1 MSSKPIASD
10 FTRTKLPWIAAGA
23 LFLIYLFTLNTW
35 VSIRSLG
42 VVSKVTGWDWS
53 LPRQFPLFYTLTFP
67 ARILPVEWQPL
78 ALNLFSALCAAGAVW
93 MLVRTVSLLPHDR
106 TDEQRVRMR
115 HSDGLLGTKFG
126 WAPAAL
132 AAAALGLGLTMWEH
146 ATAATNE
153 ALDLFVFAYLI
164 RCFLEFRQSRDERW
178 LFKVA
183 LVYGLGVANNWAL
196 IGYFPLFLGAM
207 IWMRGK
213 AFFKLR
219 FIVMMTALGL
229 VGMLLY
235 LVLPAVWAIKGEG
248 NLTFWESLK
257 SMLISQK
264 VMLLNIPELRVRAL
278 ILSLVS
284 IIPVIIMG
292 IKFPAGFGDWSGP
305 GSTITSFMF
314 RLVHF
319 VFAVACVWV
328 AFDYLLSPREIMG
341 KMPASLR
348 AAVPFLTFYYLAA
361 LAAGYYVGYLLL
373 VTSDPPKRH
382 WRPSSAI
389 GKLVSPLVHGLA
401 WAAVVAVPIV
411 LLIKNFKPAY
421 SQNGKLL
428 AQFTEAIA
436 NQLPEKPAILL
447 SEDATQLSLLDAWMD
462 RNKKA
467 RQHILVNTR
476 ALPNPLYHRS
486 LVKRYGDRWPAG
498 GAKED
503 VNIRIDPVAIVSAL
517 NSLSTSNSIY
527 YLHPSFSYFFE
538 LFYTEPHGFI
548 SELKRYSTNMVY
560 PPRLTA
566 EQLKTNANFWKQQEG
581 LVGRVESLARKK
593 LSDSAYIATYLSRAV
608 NTWGVDLQKANN
620 SIEAGKNFELA
631 LNLNTNNLP
640 AEHNLDFNRQRATPV
655 TQDPSR
661 PKSEK
666 DFLGPYRT
674 WEQILTDNGPFDV
687 PEALFAQGHQFLQQY
702 LVRQACDVFKRSSE
716 LAPTNATPRISLA
729 SALIL
734 GKWLDEAHGVV
745 KELQAATNLTTR
757 GQKLDLISMEAA
769 IYFGRQE
776 TNRAEAALRDALEK
790 YPNERS
796 FYDSLTE
803 LYTASAQWDKAL
815 DLMGR
820 SVSLAPTNVTV
831 RMQRADLALVAGNTN
846 MALADLEQV
855 LKVDPTHVDALLFRS
870 FIAIQQKDYT
880 NATKMVDAILE
891 RNDRNP
897 QALTYK
903 GVIHM
908 ETKADDKA
916 IDAFTKAL
924 KIEPNNV
931 SAVRNR
937 AIVNLRAGKL
947 NDAKDDY
954 EMLVKAYP
962 KSYQFYWGLGEIA
975 SKKND
980 KDEALKNYE
989 LYLKYSPT
997 NAVGEAA
1004 DERKAVEAKVKELQ
1018 QK

>member
-10 FTRTKLPWIAAGA
+10 FTRTKLPWIAAGS
-23 LFLIYLFTLNTW
+23 LFLIYLFTINTW

-42 VVSKVTGWDWS
+42 VVSKITGWDWS
-53 LPRQFPLFYTLTFP
+53 LPTQFPLFYTLTFP
-67 ARILPVEWQPL
+67 VRILPVQWQPL
-78 ALNLFSALCAAGAVW
+78 ALNLFSALCAAGAIW
-93 MLVRTVSLLPHDR
+93 MLVRTVTLLPHDR

-164 RCFLEFRQSRDERW
+164 RCLLEYRQSKNERW
-178 LFKVA
+178 LFKLA
-183 LVYGLGVANNWAL
+183 LVYGLGVTNNWAL
-196 IGYFPLFLGAM
+196 IGYFPLFLGAV

-213 AFFKLR
+213 AFLNVR

-229 VGMLLY
+229 VGMLMY
-235 LVLPAVWAIKGEG
+235 LVLPAVWAIKGGGEV
-248 NLTFWESLK
+248 TFWDSLK
-257 SMLISQK
+257 SMLVAQK
-264 VMLLNIPELRVRAL
+264 AMLLNIPELRVRAL

-284 IIPVIIMG
+284 IVPVIIMA

-328 AFDYLLSPREIMG
+328 AFDYLLSPREIMV
-341 KMPASLR
+341 KMPAWLR
-348 AAVPFLTFYYLAA
+348 ATVPFLTFYYLAA

-389 GKLVSPLVHGLA
+389 GKLISPLVHGLA
-401 WAAVVAVPIV
+401 WLAVIAVPVI
-411 LLIKNFKPAY
+411 LLVKNFKPAY

-428 AQFTEAIA
+428 TQFTEAIA

-447 SEDATQLSLLDAWMD
+447 SEDATELALLDAWMD
-462 RNKKA
+462 RNRKP
-467 RQHILVNTR
+467 RLHILVNTR
-476 ALPNPLYHRS
+476 ALPFPQYHRS

-503 VNIRIDPVAIVSAL
+503 PNIRIDSVAIVSAL
-517 NSLSTSNSIY
+517 NSMSTSNTIY
-527 YLHPSFSYFFE
+527 YLHPSFAYFFE
-538 LFYTEPHGFI
+538 LFYTEPHGFV
-548 SELKRYSTNMVY
+548 SELKRYSTNMIY

-566 EQLKTNANFWKQQEG
+566 EQLKANANFWKEQEG
-581 LVGRVESLARKK
+581 LVGRVESLARRR
-593 LSDSAYIATYLSRAV
+593 LSDSSYVGKYLSRAV

-620 SIEAGKNFELA
+620 FTEAAKYFELA

-640 AEHNLDFNRQRATPV
+640 AEHNLDFNRQRAIAATNDAP
-655 TQDPSR
+655 R
-661 PKSEK
+661 HKSEK
-666 DFLGPYRT
+666 DFLGPFRS
-674 WEQILTDNGPFDV
+674 WDQALTENGPFDV

-702 LVRQACDVFKRSSE
+702 LVRQACDLFKRSSE
-716 LAPTNATPRISLA
+716 LAPTNANPKISLA
-729 SALIL
+729 SALIH

-757 GQKLDLISMEAA
+757 GQKLELISMEAA
-769 IYFGRQE
+769 VYFGRQE
-776 TNRAEAALRDALEK
+776 TNRAEAALRDAMEK

-803 LYTASAQWDKAL
+803 LYTASGQWDKAL

-820 SVSLAPTNVTV
+820 LVSMMPTNTAM
-831 RMQRADLALVAGNTN
+831 RMQRADVALVAGNTN

-903 GVIHM
+903 GIIHM
-908 ETKADDKA
+908 ETREDQKA

-931 SAVRNR
+931 SAIRNR
-937 AIVNLRAGKL
+937 AIVNLRSGKL
-947 NDAKDDY
+947 NESKDDY
-954 EMLVKAYP
+954 EMLLKAYP

-975 SKKND
+975 LKKND

-989 LYLKYSPT
+989 LYLKYCPT
-997 NAVGEAA
+997 NAIGEAA
-1004 DERKAVEAKVKELQ
+1004 DERKAVEAKVQELQ
-1018 QK
+1018 KK